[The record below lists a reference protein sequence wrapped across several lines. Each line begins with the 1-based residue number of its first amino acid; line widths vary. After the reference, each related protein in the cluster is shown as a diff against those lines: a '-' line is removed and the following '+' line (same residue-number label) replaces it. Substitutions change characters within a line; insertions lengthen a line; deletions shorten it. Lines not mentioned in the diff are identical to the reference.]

1 MTGEKGRDGIKEMVA
16 RRTDGRAP
24 VNGNGGSDFAG
35 RLEAAYFS
43 PLNTTERQSNSNDCV
58 DGERGASRNVH

>member
-1 MTGEKGRDGIKEMVA
+1 MIA

-24 VNGNGGSDFAG
+24 VNGNGSSDFAG